1 VVTVSIG
8 VAAVQP
14 VAERGP
20 MGALQL
26 ADEAL
31 YAAKARGRNNV
42 HLAADADYRGMQ
54 TGVFTQYA
62 AAS

>member
-1 VVTVSIG
+1 MVTVSIG
-8 VAAVQP
+8 IAAIQP
-14 VAERGP
+14 LAERGP
-20 MGALQL
+20 LGALQL

-42 HLAADADYRGMQ
+42 HLAAQSDYSDLQ

-62 AAS
+62 VGG